1 MGIYQGLNRCDLFS
15 RTRPQVQGI
24 SALSF
29 LTTVLSVARTS
40 IVSLLLAIVSVLI
53 VFVISSPALA
63 QQATV
68 SALDQ
73 PQSAVQSL
81 QQERRVADKGDGL
94 VIQGMPKRV
103 VVLEYSFLDAVVLAG
118 ITPVGIADDQ
128 KPQRILP
135 QLKQRMGDYQ
145 SVGLRGQPNLE
156 TIASLKPDLIIA
168 DQQRHSGIYRE
179 LQEIAPTLLLL
190 SYGAEYNDLLD
201 DAVLI
206 GLALGKQT
214 YVEQRLQQHET
225 AMDRFRVQLRSAQLT
240 NFQLKS
246 TQSKSTQGQQAQAER
261 FLFATAS
268 ARGVAVH
275 ASKAFATGVIRRLGL
290 QTAIPQGDNSA
301 YMRVSFEQM
310 AGMNPDWLLVGDYN
324 RAQGGAEALKRWQAH
339 PLWPMLNMA
348 KKQQLKLVD
357 PKVWSLSRGIFAAE
371 QIAEDLI
378 KLVSA
383 SQLVSLT
390 PVEGV
395 QQP

>member
-1 MGIYQGLNRCDLFS
+1 MGIYQGLNRDDLFS

-29 LTTVLSVARTS
+29 LITVLSVARNS
-40 IVSLLLAIVSVLI
+40 IALILLAIVSVLV

-68 SALDQ
+68 SALEQ
-73 PQSAVQSL
+73 AQSAGQGL

-94 VIQGMPKRV
+94 VIQGIPKRV

-190 SYGAEYNDLLD
+190 SYGAEYSDLLD

-206 GLALGKQT
+206 SQALGKQT

-225 AMDRFRVQLRSAQLT
+225 AMDRFRVLLRRAQSE
-240 NFQLKS
+240 NAQF
-246 TQSKSTQGQQAQAER
+246 KSTQGQQTQAER

-324 RAQGGAEALKRWQAH
+324 RVQGGAEALKRWQAH

>member
-1 MGIYQGLNRCDLFS
+1 MF
-15 RTRPQVQGI
+15 
-24 SALSF
+24 A
-29 LTTVLSVARTS
+29 SV
-40 IVSLLLAIVSVLI
+40 VV
-53 VFVISSPALA
+53 VFFISSPAVA
-63 QQATV
+63 QQSTT
-68 SALDQ
+68 SALEQ
-73 PQSAVQSL
+73 IQSVGQGL
-81 QQERRVADKGDGL
+81 QQERRVPDKGDGL
-94 VIQGMPKRV
+94 VIQGTPRRV

-128 KPQRILP
+128 KPQRILS
-135 QLKQRMGDYQ
+135 QLKQQMGDYQ

-168 DQQRHSGIYRE
+168 DQRRHSGIYRE
-179 LQEIAPTLLLL
+179 LQGIAPTLLLL
-190 SYGAEYNDLLD
+190 SYGAEYNDLLN

-206 GLALGKQT
+206 GQALGKQS

-225 AMDRFRVQLRSAQLT
+225 AMDRFRVQLKSAQLE
-240 NFQLKS
+240 NAQL
-246 TQSKSTQGQQAQAER
+246 KSTQGQQAQAER

-268 ARGVAVH
+268 ERGVAVH
-275 ASKAFATGVIRRLGL
+275 ASKAFATGVIHRLGL

-339 PLWPMLNMA
+339 PLWPMLNMV

-383 SQLVSLT
+383 SPLVSFA

>member
-1 MGIYQGLNRCDLFS
+1 MGIYLDLC
-15 RTRPQVQGI
+15 RGNLLRNMHPQIQGI
-24 SALSF
+24 YALSF
-29 LTTVLSVARTS
+29 LTTILSVARTFS
-40 IVSLLLAIVSVLI
+40 VSMLLMFASVVV
-53 VFVISSPALA
+53 VFFISSPAVA
-63 QQATV
+63 QQSTT
-68 SALDQ
+68 SALEQ
-73 PQSAVQSL
+73 IQSVGQGL

-94 VIQGMPKRV
+94 VIQGTPRRV

-128 KPQRILP
+128 KPQRILS
-135 QLKQRMGDYQ
+135 QLKQQMGDYQ

-168 DQQRHSGIYRE
+168 DQRRHSGIYRE
-179 LQEIAPTLLLL
+179 LQGIAPTLLLL
-190 SYGAEYNDLLD
+190 SYGAEYNDLLN

-206 GLALGKQT
+206 GQALGKQS

-225 AMDRFRVQLRSAQLT
+225 AMDRFRVQLKSAQLKSARLE
-240 NFQLKS
+240 NAQL
-246 TQSKSTQGQQAQAER
+246 KSTQGQQAQAER

-268 ARGVAVH
+268 ERGVAVH
-275 ASKAFATGVIRRLGL
+275 ASKSFATGVIHRLGL

-378 KLVSA
+378 TLVSA
-383 SQLVSLT
+383 SPLVSFA
-390 PVEGV
+390 PVEGMKL
-395 QQP
+395 P